1 MHLFC
6 LAACF
11 LVCVRA
17 SGHGVLRFQFL
28 HALDFERTFLFLLFW
43 LPPAMG
49 FLFLFVVF
57 LGLSK
62 RVRVFFVAV
71 FFLACVRASGHV
83 VSCFQILHGLDFER
97 TFTFLFFV

>member
-71 FFLACVRASGHV
+71 FFFWPVCVLQAM
-83 VSCFQILHGLDFER
+83 
-97 TFTFLFFV
+97 LFRVFIFYTD